1 MITGHNILFG
11 VQWLFAAVGIIGN
24 IWVIVAIVRHNAI
37 KRYTNKIL
45 FINLAIADM
54 GVLLVR
60 NPFFFLSYYFN
71 NRWLF
76 GELTCKIL
84 MPLSLIFMPASV
96 LTLVAI
102 SYSRC
107 RAVVNVR
114 QLKDLSTREI
124 WYIVVFIWAFVLAFY
139 PIIEI
144 PVRKVNETAETCY
157 MDISLSVSY
166 ILYGFEDFYF
176 AISFVVI
183 IVMFIRMRRSLLD
196 FPKVYS
202 DLAEV
207 KGLMQNMK
215 ALKLLWPVV
224 VVLFVTMIPFMI
236 VRTWI
241 WVEVIIKTDEIPM
254 LISHIIDILL
264 ITNSAVN
271 PFIYIIVSTK
281 FRRRILQIPCV
292 RVFRNL
298 WLKSR
303 PRNLPDNTL
312 FEINDIHET
321 NV

>member
-1 MITGHNILFG
+1 M
-11 VQWLFAAVGIIGN
+11 
-24 IWVIVAIVRHNAI
+24 
-37 KRYTNKIL
+37 
-45 FINLAIADM
+45 
-54 GVLLVR
+54 
-60 NPFFFLSYYFN
+60 
-71 NRWLF
+71 
-76 GELTCKIL
+76 
-84 MPLSLIFMPASV
+84 
-96 LTLVAI
+96 
-102 SYSRC
+102 
-107 RAVVNVR
+107 
-114 QLKDLSTREI
+114 
-124 WYIVVFIWAFVLAFY
+124 VFIWAFVLAFY

-207 KGLMQNMK
+207 KGLMQNIK

-224 VVLFVTMIPFMI
+224 VVLFVTMIPMMI
-236 VRTWI
+236 VRTWV
-241 WVEVIIKTDEIPM
+241 WVKVIIKTDEIPM

-271 PFIYIIVSTK
+271 PFIYIIVSTE

-292 RVFRNL
+292 RVFRDL
-298 WLKSR
+298 WLKTR